1 MTKKKSKKD
10 IKAERKMLVSVIE
23 KAVRSEKENSLDDFP
38 ALVVA
43 NERRIKQ
50 LNLTPGVKLSQEGEW
65 RWRGIKEHLGLQK
78 KGNYFIWY
86 NVLFNTNTLKLY
98 IGNQEEHFAEC
109 ETVDG
114 SLELNKLLEL
124 FLKNKKNKNT
134 I

>member
-1 MTKKKSKKD
+1 MKFKKLKFLIIILFFLPQYSSSNDKLEYYLYCNQIPEGSPFGLIFKD
-10 IKAERKMLVSVIE
+10 NEVIQIGIENFERVFDY
-23 KAVRSEKENSLDDFP
+23 KESF
-38 ALVVA
+38 
-43 NERRIKQ
+43 
-50 LNLTPGVKLSQEGEW
+50 
-65 RWRGIKEHLGLQK
+65 QK

-86 NVLFNTNTLKLY
+86 NVLFNIKTLKLH

-109 ETVDG
+109 ETVEG

>member
-1 MTKKKSKKD
+1 MKFKKLKFLILILFILPQYTLSYDKLEYFLYCNQIPEGSPFGLIFRD
-10 IKAERKMLVSVIE
+10 NEVAQIGIE
-23 KAVRSEKENSLDDFP
+23 NFEKVLDY
-38 ALVVA
+38 
-43 NERRIKQ
+43 
-50 LNLTPGVKLSQEGEW
+50 
-65 RWRGIKEHLGLQK
+65 KESFQK